1 MAGPEDMIRE
11 ARVWQIR
18 HGGRLFRAYP
28 YLLAAEL
35 GLDERLPRMPQ
46 LVARARLAGETL
58 AAIDDVTVVPDPPH
72 AAMLHVIVRR
82 PLEALNDVLY
92 ELTRESRV
100 WLSGEFR
107 ATGDPGSQRCE
118 LSVTAANLAVP
129 VDEIAELWGELMRRS
144 TKAV

>member
-1 MAGPEDMIRE
+1 VIQE

-35 GLDERLPRMPQ
+35 GLDERLPRMPE
-46 LVARARLAGETL
+46 LVERARLVGEAL
-58 AAIDDVTVVPDPPH
+58 AAIDDVTVVPDPPQ

-82 PLEALNDVLY
+82 PLEPLNDAVY
-92 ELTRESRV
+92 ELTRESRI
-100 WLSGEFR
+100 WLSSEFS

-118 LSVTAANLAVP
+118 LSLTAANLAVP
-129 VDEIAELWGELMRRS
+129 IGEVVELWGELLER
-144 TKAV
+144 AADG